1 MVLILA
7 GVPTLLLAPVMPFI
21 WQTPDHLWL
30 WLALIFIGAIFA
42 IGAVADKTSIL
53 WNRVGDEATQAMA
66 RNS

>member
-1 MVLILA
+1 MGFFNKLIGSVKAATAVEYGL
-7 GVPTLLLAPVMPFI
+7 V
-21 WQTPDHLWL
+21 
-30 WLALIFIGAIFA
+30 LALIFIGALFA